1 MSTGKE
7 GLSPAEIDARLQ
19 EFEHRIEELKHE
31 YEMYF
36 NGISR
41 RPPETLFKQVSRLH
55 RQLEYKTF
63 IRNTAQKFRL
73 RSLVQRFS
81 SYKQY
86 WERIRRQ
93 IEEGT
98 YVRDIKKA
106 QRRQKRQEEREEVP
120 DSFDLDLDMDAIDNL
135 DMFAQQVTD
144 ELVAQREQQA
154 APQPAAAQP
163 PAHQP
168 APAQPA
174 RPIAPQP
181 AQPAAGF
188 TERPKT
194 RADKIREL
202 QAKLGIPATGQ
213 VDNAPRPAAVAQT
226 ARPGDDAGSR
236 KDKLAE
242 MKRRLENRTRG
253 QKVRSGAE
261 QAGVAG
267 GQAIRGASV
276 DRLKQ
281 LRADKDRIER
291 MRASGGQKPAR
302 QAPAGNQRRVI
313 QRSSGG
319 GDDEQVRKVYRNLI
333 EAKKRCNESTN
344 NLSYESVARSMKKQR
359 DRMRETH
366 GARDVDFK
374 VVIKDGKAFLKPEP
388 K

>member
-106 QRRQKRQEEREEVP
+106 QRRQQRQEEREDVP
-120 DSFDLDLDMDAIDNL
+120 DAFDLDLDMDAIDNL
-135 DMFAQQVTD
+135 DMFAQQVSDDIATR
-144 ELVAQREQQA
+144 REQPAPAPQPVPAHPAAPA
-154 APQPAAAQP
+154 APQPA
-163 PAHQP
+163 
-168 APAQPA
+168 
-174 RPIAPQP
+174 RPTANF
-181 AQPAAGF
+181 A
-188 TERPKT
+188 ERPKT

-202 QAKLGIPATGQ
+202 QAKLGIPATGE
-213 VDNAPRPAAVAQT
+213 VDSAPRPAAVAQ
-226 ARPGDDAGSR
+226 AAQPSAAEHDSR
-236 KDKLAE
+236 KDKLAA
-242 MKRRLENRTRG
+242 MKRRLESRTRG

-261 QAGVAG
+261 QAGVSG
-267 GQAIRGASV
+267 GQAVRGASV

-313 QRSSGG
+313 QRHKGG
-319 GDDEQVRKVYRNLI
+319 GDDDQVRKVYRNLI